1 MAVAKSSPRTIRFT
15 RPKVLRPMRAVRLA
29 RSSYDA
35 LDRFVAAA
43 NVDLDSKCSLYD
55 PVSDDLVM
63 CEFFVAAIHG
73 MVTSVYLLSVAAYD
87 PRAGETPTIRLAT
100 YRGSP
105 GDVDAPLWIR
115 RLPPHKLLA
124 FSQPRAFVASLVG
137 GMTDIPVKP
146 NYQEFWTPSAEML
159 SWARVAAIGTPVR
172 RPLARRCQNAALAN
186 IRPAKVAHS
195 TAETLSTVCLA
206 VPNSFRCLK
215 LATRAF
221 I

>member
-15 RPKVLRPMRAVRLA
+15 RPKVLRPMRAVHLA
-29 RSSYDA
+29 RSNYDA

-43 NVDLDSKCSLYD
+43 NVNLDSKCSLYD

-63 CEFFVAAIHG
+63 CEFFVSAIHG
-73 MVTSVYLLSVAAYD
+73 MVNSMYLLSVAAYD
-87 PRAGETPTIRLAT
+87 PRAGETPTVCLAT

-105 GDVDAPLWIR
+105 GDVDAP
-115 RLPPHKLLA
+115 
-124 FSQPRAFVASLVG
+124 

-186 IRPAKVAHS
+186 IRLAKVAHS